1 MGAKSDHFCLFSAYF
16 GVFSPDLLMEYK
28 IFILAVDISKNL
40 KNIDIDKAILKYIDI
55 NIDKIREWYSE
66 VWKIMSPRINTLM
79 FTNFQNIVI
88 FLKNN
93 VKKFPDFFIFNH
105 LQSRILYIS
114 YIPLT
119 PEQSLHQYHNI
130 PCNFKPLSA
139 CYSKSLLIFPTYA
152 FFYHI
157 RRCNDCFTGLSCIYI
172 TEIRRFTSKLSDF
185 EKINIT
191 SINFKL
197 M

>member
-66 VWKIMSPRINTLM
+66 VWKIMSPEIHILM
-79 FTNFQNIVI
+79 
-88 FLKNN
+88 
-93 VKKFPDFFIFNH
+93 
-105 LQSRILYIS
+105 
-114 YIPLT
+114 
-119 PEQSLHQYHNI
+119 
-130 PCNFKPLSA
+130 
-139 CYSKSLLIFPTYA
+139 SKVS
-152 FFYHI
+152 
-157 RRCNDCFTGLSCIYI
+157 
-172 TEIRRFTSKLSDF
+172 EI
-185 EKINIT
+185 
-191 SINFKL
+191 